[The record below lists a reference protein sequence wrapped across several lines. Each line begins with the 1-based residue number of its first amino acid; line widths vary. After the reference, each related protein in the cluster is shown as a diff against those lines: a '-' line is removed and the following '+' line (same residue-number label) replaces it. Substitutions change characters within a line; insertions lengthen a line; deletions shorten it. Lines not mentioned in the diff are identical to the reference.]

1 MTYASLPP
9 AEVEAIVGDL
19 TRLRVL
25 HYVFIACLTVCVWDW
40 ILAISD
46 EVRMIRIGSGRPW
59 MSHFCTGVYMVLRVS
74 ALGWLIT
81 NFLNAVAPPVPTN
94 AALASM
100 VFDCLALPSAS
111 WLFYIRLSA
120 VYLHDKKAT
129 TLFGLLWAGVLA
141 YFVYDTI
148 SLHTRFTY
156 THAINPGKTD
166 AFLYIINAIY
176 DTLAYLAVSWQLSS
190 FSINGDSCK
199 HRVMSFA
206 KGDGLLDLS
215 RALLRSGQIYYF
227 TTVAFGVASVACM
240 YSERIPIEFRGM
252 VVPMHVSIASILG
265 CRIFREL
272 KLGIIP
278 HNSMFTN
285 LDLGALVFAE
295 PPELAEP
302 PGLEET

>member
-1 MTYASLPP
+1 MLSLKP
-9 AEVEAIVGDL
+9 
-19 TRLRVL
+19 
-25 HYVFIACLTVCVWDW
+25 
-40 ILAISD
+40 
-46 EVRMIRIGSGRPW
+46 
-59 MSHFCTGVYMVLRVS
+59 VS
-74 ALGWLIT
+74 T
-81 NFLNAVAPPVPTN
+81 VAPPVPTN

-215 RALLRSGQIYYF
+215 RALLRSGQIYYLCAARF
-227 TTVAFGVASVACM
+227 F
-240 YSERIPIEFRGM
+240 
-252 VVPMHVSIASILG
+252 VSLPRLIFSYCIQHH
-265 CRIFREL
+265 CRIRGCVRCLHVFRAD
-272 KLGIIP
+272 
-278 HNSMFTN
+278 TN
-285 LDLGALVFAE
+285 RIQGHGRTYACQHCQYI
-295 PPELAEP
+295 
-302 PGLEET
+302 GL